1 MYTTVEVD
9 VYLGDFD
16 TDDLLEE
23 LESRGVKTN
32 HVEELAYDEKMQLE
46 KIWQL
51 RRTGRDY
58 GTELELYLSTKLD
71 RVV

>member
-16 TDDLLEE
+16 TDDLVEE
-23 LESRGVKTN
+23 LESRGVKVN
-32 HVEELAYDEKMQLE
+32 SQVELAYDEKMQLE

-58 GTELELYLSTKLD
+58 DTELELFLSNKLD